1 MNQVR
6 TRLAALSLL
15 DRAFAQLTDDDLR
28 ALLEPL
34 DADVANA
41 IDHIA
46 GWRPDEAGLD
56 DEARA
61 NARVAAVR
69 EAAQRGRING
79 DLERL
84 AIVLTTACLE
94 DCIHELGD
102 ASENPA
108 EEDLQRVLPG
118 VIERHGLATTQV
130 MLASVV
136 AGEAVAAPVITRMLK
151 HDELVKL
158 PPVEARPVA
167 PPPASPVEDAERE
180 RRRAERKA
188 RRKAEQ
194 EAARARREQAAAARR
209 KR

>member
-1 MNQVR
+1 VNQVR

-34 DADVANA
+34 DADVASA
-41 IDHIA
+41 VDHIS
-46 GWRPDEAGLD
+46 GWRADEAD
-56 DEARA
+56 DDVQARISA
-61 NARVAAVR
+61 IRQ
-69 EAAQRGRING
+69 AAQRGRING

-84 AIVLTTACLE
+84 AVVLTNACLE
-94 DCIHELGD
+94 DCIRELGD
-102 ASENPA
+102 ASEHPS

-118 VIERHGLATTQV
+118 LIERHGLAPTQV

-158 PPVEARPVA
+158 PPAEARPVA
-167 PPPASPVEDAERE
+167 PPPASPVDDAERE
-180 RRRAERKA
+180 RLRAERKA

-194 EAARARREQAAAARR
+194 DAARARREQAAAAKR